1 MRCGR
6 NSRST
11 FHPGQANTK
20 IYDINILAH
29 FWVSIT
35 KNLNFNS
42 SKFAALGLH
51 KGFTKELSVLGKDGI
66 KTTCLCPCKEAHG
79 WDTLQSKTDHYAIPS
94 SMFSLVEIILPERA
108 LVALEK
114 IMSIKFDVK
123 TRMTQSIKFSEVFQ
137 ILDHVQSFF

>member
-35 KNLNFNS
+35 KNLNF
-42 SKFAALGLH
+42 K
-51 KGFTKELSVLGKDGI
+51 
-66 KTTCLCPCKEAHG
+66 
-79 WDTLQSKTDHYAIPS
+79 Y
-94 SMFSLVEIILPERA
+94 LVNI
-108 LVALEK
+108 
-114 IMSIKFDVK
+114 
-123 TRMTQSIKFSEVFQ
+123 
-137 ILDHVQSFF
+137 